1 MSFSR
6 SNKVYG
12 HYTQVV
18 WAETEELGCGMVY
31 YKEDSAEYQY
41 QTIVVCNYAVAGNLE
56 GNSWFMIYFNL
67 DMKLTNLDGEM
78 YATGTACSACPAG
91 YTCDDG
97 LCSKAWTIML

>member
-6 SNKVYG
+6 FNKVYG

-31 YKEDSAEYQY
+31 YKEGSQWE
-41 QTIVVCNYAVAGNLE
+41 TIVVCNYAVAGNLK
-56 GNSWFMIYFNL
+56 GNSWFMIYFILDIHLINL
-67 DMKLTNLDGEM
+67 GGEM

-97 LCSKAWTIML
+97 LCSKAWSIML